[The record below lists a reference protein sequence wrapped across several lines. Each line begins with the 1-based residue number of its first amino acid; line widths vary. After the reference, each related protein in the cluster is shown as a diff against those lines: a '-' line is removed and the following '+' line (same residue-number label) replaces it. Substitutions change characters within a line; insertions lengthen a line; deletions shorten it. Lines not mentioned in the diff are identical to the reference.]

1 MTKYFLLVTR
11 YFLHYLEGDGRLVR
25 GEEGVPDELSLELLP
40 VLAVHKLEHRLVHHV
55 RLENIKESKNWVSVT
70 QN

>member
-25 GEEGVPDELSLELLP
+25 GEEGVPDELPLELLP
-40 VLAVHKLEHRLVHHV
+40 VLAVHKLEH
-55 RLENIKESKNWVSVT
+55 
-70 QN
+70 